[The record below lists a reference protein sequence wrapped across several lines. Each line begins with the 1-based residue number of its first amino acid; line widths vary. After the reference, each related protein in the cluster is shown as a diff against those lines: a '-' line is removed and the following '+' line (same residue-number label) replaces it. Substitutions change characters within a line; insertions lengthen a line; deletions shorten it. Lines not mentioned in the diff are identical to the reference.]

1 MAKRFKEVAESQ
13 KPVYATIMGAQGT
26 QDTQSAQDT
35 KDTKK
40 QEYYRF
46 NLKMPYEY
54 KGYLQQAAFK
64 ASTPTNLVTV
74 TEYICNLIRADMEK
88 NGENL

>member
-26 QDTQSAQDT
+26 QDTRSAQ
-35 KDTKK
+35 DTKK

-46 NLKMPYEY
+46 NLKMPFAY

>member
-1 MAKRFKEVAESQ
+1 MAKGFKEAAESQ

-35 KDTKK
+35 KK

-46 NLKMPYEY
+46 NLKMPFEY

-88 NGENL
+88 NGESL

>member
-1 MAKRFKEVAESQ
+1 MQ
-13 KPVYATIMGAQGT
+13 KYTRCTVTQPATET
-26 QDTQSAQDT
+26 DC
-35 KDTKK
+35 
-40 QEYYRF
+40 
-46 NLKMPYEY
+46 
-54 KGYLQQAAFK
+54 LQTAALK

>member
-1 MAKRFKEVAESQ
+1 MAKGFKEVAESQ

-26 QDTQSAQDT
+26 HDTQSAQ
-35 KDTKK
+35 DTKK

-46 NLKMPYEY
+46 NLKMPFEY

-64 ASTPTNLVTV
+64 ASTPANLVTV

>member
-1 MAKRFKEVAESQ
+1 MAKGFKEAAESQ

-64 ASTPTNLVTV
+64 ASTPANLVTV
-74 TEYICNLIRADMEK
+74 TEYICNLMRADMEK

>member
-1 MAKRFKEVAESQ
+1 MAKGFKEAAENQ

-26 QDTQSAQDT
+26 QDTQSAQG
-35 KDTKK
+35 TKK

>member
-1 MAKRFKEVAESQ
+1 MAKGFKEAAESQ

-35 KDTKK
+35 KK

-46 NLKMPYEY
+46 NLKMPFEY

-88 NGENL
+88 NGKNL

>member
-1 MAKRFKEVAESQ
+1 MAKGFKEAAENQ

-26 QDTQSAQDT
+26 QDTQSTQ
-35 KDTKK
+35 DTKK